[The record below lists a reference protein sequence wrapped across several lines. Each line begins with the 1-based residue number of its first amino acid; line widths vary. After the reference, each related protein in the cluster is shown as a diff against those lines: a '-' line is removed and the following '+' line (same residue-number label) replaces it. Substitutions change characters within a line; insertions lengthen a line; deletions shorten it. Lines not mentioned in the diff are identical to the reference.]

1 MLHKILF
8 SGLILLVALVG
19 MVFHHFSQTSDLL
32 KKYSKFGLVQSDIKF
47 EKVER
52 SWGEQG
58 LIFYQVQFPFINFP
72 VQADKMKIHL
82 SDAGMK
88 LQLNNATINVTE
100 GLNNIYGSKIMNNL
114 NTYVPYKDFLNKIL
128 TSMALMGV
136 DEFKGDIAVNTF
148 YSDLKTMN
156 FDIEMNQN
164 QQSTIQMSGT
174 IHIPI
179 VGAHQISD
187 LWNGEID
194 SSEIKV
200 KESLFKNYVNY
211 AKSRNIQLPQNI
223 KDGILKFKK
232 SMNPIPKLKSILE

>member
-8 SGLILLVALVG
+8 SGLILSAALVG

-32 KKYSKFGLVQSDIKF
+32 KKYNKFGLVQSDIKF
-47 EKVER
+47 EKVEKA
-52 SWGEQG
+52 WGEQG
-58 LIFYQVQFPFINFP
+58 LIFYRVQFPFINLP
-72 VQADKMKIHL
+72 IRADKMKIHL
-82 SDAGMK
+82 SDEGMK
-88 LQLNNATINVTE
+88 LQLNNAHINVTE
-100 GLNNIYGSKIMNNL
+100 GLNKIYGSQIMNNL
-114 NTYVPYKDFLNKIL
+114 KTYVPYKDFLSKTL
-128 TSMALMGV
+128 TSMALMGI

-187 LWNGEID
+187 LWNGEVN
-194 SSEIKV
+194 SSEIKI

-211 AKSRNIQLPQNI
+211 AKSRNFQLPKNI
-223 KDGILKFKK
+223 KNGLLKFKK
-232 SMNPIPKLKSILE
+232 NLNPLPKLKSILE